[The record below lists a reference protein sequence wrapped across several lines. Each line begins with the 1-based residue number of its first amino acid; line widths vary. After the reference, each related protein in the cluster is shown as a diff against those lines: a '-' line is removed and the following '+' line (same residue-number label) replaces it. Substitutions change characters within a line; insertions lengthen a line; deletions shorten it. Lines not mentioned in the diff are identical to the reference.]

1 MTIRIG
7 HYLPILAI
15 GVLTLPLAACDKDHP
30 FEKAL
35 TVLNG
40 GTPVPGGPSV
50 SMYVSPVEDVEVA
63 EVALE
68 PVECHVP
75 PARFRE
81 LWCNPDTNI
90 LEPIP

>member
-15 GVLTLPLAACDKDHP
+15 GVLTLPLANCDKDHP

-35 TVLNG
+35 TVLNS

-50 SMYVSPVEDVEVA
+50 SMYVSHVEDVEVA

-68 PVECHVP
+68 ERCTVVP
-75 PARFRE
+75 AHLFRTHQCDDVTGE
-81 LWCNPDTNI
+81 LI
-90 LEPIP
+90 PIR